1 MSVAV
6 REDNYYKNIF
16 SKNLRLYMA
25 KAGKKQIDIVND
37 LGFDKSAVSSW
48 VNGTRLPRMDKVNA
62 LAVYLGCSR
71 SDLIDEHTGTEPP
84 QSSPS
89 PEEEQLLEHFNQ
101 LNRTG
106 REKVLEDVESMTY
119 NPRYKRGESSK
130 EA

>member
-1 MSVAV
+1 MPDEELEILKV
-6 REDNYYKNIF
+6 F
-16 SKNLRLYMA
+16 SKNLRRYLSA
-25 KAGKKQIDIVND
+25 ND
-37 LGFDKSAVSSW
+37 MTQLELAQKLGTSPQSVSSW
-48 VNGTRLPRMDKVNA
+48 INAKKSARMDKVDMMCQIF
-62 LAVYLGCSR
+62 GCSR

>member
-1 MSVAV
+1 
-6 REDNYYKNIF
+6 
-16 SKNLRLYMA
+16 MA

>member
-1 MSVAV
+1 MTQLELAQ
-6 REDNYYKNIF
+6 K
-16 SKNLRLYMA
+16 
-25 KAGKKQIDIVND
+25 
-37 LGFDKSAVSSW
+37 LGTSPQSVSSW
-48 VNGTRLPRMDKVNA
+48 INAKKSARMDKVDMMCQIF
-62 LAVYLGCSR
+62 GCSR
-71 SDLIDEHTGTEPP
+71 SDLIDERTGTEPP